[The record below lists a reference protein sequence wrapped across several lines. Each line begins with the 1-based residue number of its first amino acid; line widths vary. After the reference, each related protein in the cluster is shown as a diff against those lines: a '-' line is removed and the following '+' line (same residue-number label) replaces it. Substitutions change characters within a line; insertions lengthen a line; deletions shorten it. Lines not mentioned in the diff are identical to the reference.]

1 MFVAAVGCAPLQPVS
16 STSDKKRY
24 VNYGAFAP
32 VRQHFTPKAGFP
44 DMVFNAAAP
53 DCRADWQPRSTVSA
67 HLYLMA
73 TCPQVGFSRA
83 MTKMSLRRSLGILGL
98 PMRRDFHRQNNLKP
112 LRCHPVKVSGR
123 TVIKAAI
130 QSKSFASNTIVSRV
144 ASVARRGRTWR
155 S

>member
-24 VNYGAFAP
+24 VNNGAFAP

-73 TCPQVGFSRA
+73 RTAPDDRALQGELKGYAEYGTRVRSRLCP
-83 MTKMSLRRSLGILGL
+83 
-98 PMRRDFHRQNNLKP
+98 
-112 LRCHPVKVSGR
+112 
-123 TVIKAAI
+123 
-130 QSKSFASNTIVSRV
+130 ASE
-144 ASVARRGRTWR
+144 
-155 S
+155 